1 MNFSFS
7 EKSINNGEDNTN
19 REMHNKMR
27 TYLTLFLLLLV
38 YPALSQSLVKNN
50 IHNLPAVGRGD
61 MKWFDANLDGLYD
74 VVITGIDDNS
84 QRVAD
89 VFRNNGDGTF
99 TGYGSGLVPVSD
111 GSIALGDINH
121 DGLIDVFIHGHDG
134 TNRTARLYLNAGN
147 GIFNLSSNPFIGLA
161 YGTGIMADLDNDG
174 DPDLVYNGRDAAGVA
189 HTLMYIN
196 NGDATFTQVQANV

>member
-1 MNFSFS
+1 
-7 EKSINNGEDNTN
+7 
-19 REMHNKMR
+19 MR
-27 TYLTLFLLLLV
+27 TYISLFLLLLA
-38 YPALSQSLVKNN
+38 YPVTSQPLVKND

-61 MKWFDANLDGLYD
+61 MKWFDVNLDGLYD

-99 TGYGSGLVPVSD
+99 TGYGSGLIPVSD

-134 TNRTARLYLNAGN
+134 TNRTAHLYLNAGN
-147 GIFNLSSNPFIGLA
+147 GIFNLSSTPFIGLA
-161 YGTGIMADLDNDG
+161 YGTSILADLDNDG